1 VAALGSSAKL
11 WVKNGSRRASV
22 DPPKVLLIGYSGANN
37 TGAEAL
43 LQADIEDLRAVLGD
57 DALLTVPAAKDPEN
71 LRRYL
76 HEGPS
81 LRIVPMPSIFL
92 SATRRLVR
100 EHDLVVLVE
109 GSAYMDTWTSALLWY
124 FLWATRCAHR
134 EGKPCLAYAV
144 DAGQLR
150 SRNQRLVRR
159 WASTTDLIVTRSE
172 AAAER
177 LRGFGVTAPIEWT
190 ADNAFN
196 FEPQPADEE
205 WAGLWPQDGRPPL
218 GVAAV
223 DFHRWPVVIRP
234 WGRSEDRYR
243 WPYYFSTSR
252 SRRHASAE
260 LARRYARV
268 ADRVVEEHDRSVA
281 LICMEQLDEPI
292 ARAIHHEMVHAD
304 RARVF
309 SSREHDASRMT
320 AVLRSLGVL
329 VTSRYHA
336 SVLSLAA
343 AVPQLAVGHDLRLRT
358 LYSELGIEDRY
369 FLTPDQPDVF
379 DRMTDAVDELL
390 SDPVEVRDRLRAGH
404 EAHLAAAQRNRELL
418 RTFAAQ
424 HSWGVPAWAR

>member
-1 VAALGSSAKL
+1 MT
-11 WVKNGSRRASV
+11 
-22 DPPKVLLIGYSGANN
+22 PPKVLLIGYNGANN

-43 LQADIEDLRAVLGD
+43 LQADIQDFRVVFGEDAV
-57 DALLTVPAAKDPEN
+57 LTVPAIKDAAN

-76 HEGPS
+76 GEGPT
-81 LRIVPMPSIFL
+81 LRIVSIPSVFFG
-92 SATRRLVR
+92 AVRHLVR

-124 FLWATRCAHR
+124 FLWATRCAAQ

-150 SRNQRLVRR
+150 PRNQRLVRR
-159 WASTTDLIVTRSE
+159 YASSTNLIVTRSE

-177 LRGFGVTAPIEWT
+177 LRGWGVTAPVEWT

-196 FEPQPADEE
+196 FEPRPRDEE
-205 WAGLWPQDGRPPL
+205 WATLWPEDQRSAVGI
-218 GVAAV
+218 AAV
-223 DFHRWPVVIRP
+223 DFYRWPVVIRP
-234 WGRSEDRYR
+234 WGRSGDRYR
-243 WPYYFSTSR
+243 WPYYFSTSPE
-252 SRRHASAE
+252 RRRASME
-260 LARRYARV
+260 LARRYARL

-281 LICMEQLDEPI
+281 LICMEELDEPI
-292 ARAIHHEMVHAD
+292 ARAIHDEMMHED

-309 SSREHDASRMT
+309 SSREYDASRMT
-320 AVLRSLGVL
+320 ALLRSLGVL

-336 SVLSLAA
+336 SVLSLAT

-369 FLTPDQPDVF
+369 FLTPDEPDVV

-390 SDPVEVRDRLRAGH
+390 CDPVEVRQRLRAGH
-404 EAHLAAAQRNRELL
+404 DAHLAAARRNRELL

-424 HSWGVPAWAR
+424 HGRGVPAWAT

>member
-1 VAALGSSAKL
+1 MT
-11 WVKNGSRRASV
+11 
-22 DPPKVLLIGYSGANN
+22 PPKVLLIGYNGANN

-43 LQADIEDLRAVLGD
+43 LQADIQDFRVVFGEDAV
-57 DALLTVPAAKDPEN
+57 LTVPAVKDAAN

-76 HEGPS
+76 LEGPT
-81 LRIVPMPSIFL
+81 LQIVSIPSVFFG
-92 SATRRLVR
+92 AVRRLVR

-124 FLWATRCAHR
+124 FLWATRCAAQ

-150 SRNQRLVRR
+150 PRNQRLVRR
-159 WASTTDLIVTRSE
+159 YASSTNLVVTRSE

-177 LRGFGVTAPIEWT
+177 LRGWGVTAPVEWT

-196 FEPQPADEE
+196 FEPRLRDEE
-205 WAGLWPQDGRPPL
+205 WATLWPEDQRPAV
-218 GVAAV
+218 GIAAV
-223 DFHRWPVVIRP
+223 DFYRWPVVIRP
-234 WGRSEDRYR
+234 WGRSQDRYR
-243 WPYYFSTSR
+243 WPYYFSTSPE
-252 SRRHASAE
+252 RRRASTE
-260 LARRYARV
+260 LARRYARL

-281 LICMEQLDEPI
+281 LICMEELDEPI
-292 ARAIHHEMVHAD
+292 ARAIHHEMAHAD

-320 AVLRSLGVL
+320 AVLRRLGVL

-390 SDPVEVRDRLRAGH
+390 SGPVEVRERLRAGH
-404 EAHLAAAQRNRELL
+404 DAHLAAARRNRELL
-418 RTFAAQ
+418 QSFAGQ
-424 HSWGVPAWAR
+424 LEWGVPAWAT

>member
-1 VAALGSSAKL
+1 MT
-11 WVKNGSRRASV
+11 
-22 DPPKVLLIGYSGANN
+22 PPKLLLIGYNGANN

-43 LQADIEDLRAVLGD
+43 LQADIRDFRVVFGEDAV
-57 DALLTVPAAKDPEN
+57 LTVPAVKDAAN

-76 HEGPS
+76 REGPT
-81 LRIVPMPSIFL
+81 LQIVSIPSVFFG
-92 SATRRLVR
+92 AVRRLVR

-124 FLWATRCAHR
+124 FLWATRCAAQ

-150 SRNQRLVRR
+150 PRNQRLVRR
-159 WASTTDLIVTRSE
+159 YASSTNLVVTRSE

-177 LRGFGVTAPIEWT
+177 LRGWGVTAPVEWT

-196 FEPQPADEE
+196 FEPRLRDEE
-205 WAGLWPQDGRPPL
+205 WATLWPEDQRPAV
-218 GVAAV
+218 GIAAV
-223 DFHRWPVVIRP
+223 DFYRWPVVIRP
-234 WGRSEDRYR
+234 WGRSQDRYR
-243 WPYYFSTSR
+243 WPYYFSTSPE
-252 SRRHASAE
+252 RRRASTE
-260 LARRYARV
+260 LARRYARL

-281 LICMEQLDEPI
+281 LICMEELDEPI

-320 AVLRSLGVL
+320 AVLRRLGVL

-369 FLTPDQPDVF
+369 FLTPDEPDFV
-379 DRMTDAVDELL
+379 DRMTGAVDELL
-390 SDPVEVRDRLRAGH
+390 FDSVEVRGRLRAGH
-404 EAHLAAAQRNRELL
+404 DAHLAAARRNRELL
-418 RTFAAQ
+418 RSFAGQ
-424 HSWGVPAWAR
+424 HGWGVPAWAT

>member
-1 VAALGSSAKL
+1 MT
-11 WVKNGSRRASV
+11 
-22 DPPKVLLIGYSGANN
+22 PPKVLLIGYNGANN

-43 LQADIEDLRAVLGD
+43 LQADIQDFRVVFGEDAV
-57 DALLTVPAAKDPEN
+57 LTVPAVKDAAN

-76 HEGPS
+76 REGPT
-81 LRIVPMPSIFL
+81 LQIVSIPSVFFG
-92 SATRRLVR
+92 AVRRLVR

-124 FLWATRCAHR
+124 FLWATRCAAQ

-150 SRNQRLVRR
+150 PRNRRLVRR
-159 WASTTDLIVTRSE
+159 YASSTNLVVTRSE

-177 LRGFGVTAPIEWT
+177 LRGWGVTAPVEWT

-196 FEPQPADEE
+196 FEPRLRDEE
-205 WAGLWPQDGRPPL
+205 WATLWPEDQRPAV
-218 GVAAV
+218 GIAAV
-223 DFHRWPVVIRP
+223 DFYRWPVVIRP
-234 WGRSEDRYR
+234 WGRSQDRYR
-243 WPYYFSTSR
+243 WPYYFSTSPE
-252 SRRHASAE
+252 RRRASTE
-260 LARRYARV
+260 LARRYARL

-281 LICMEQLDEPI
+281 LICMEELDEPI

-320 AVLRSLGVL
+320 AVLRRLGVL

-358 LYSELGIEDRY
+358 LYSELGMEDRY

-390 SDPVEVRDRLRAGH
+390 SGPVEVRERLRAGH
-404 EAHLAAAQRNRELL
+404 DAHLAAARRNRELL
-418 RTFAAQ
+418 RSFAGQ
-424 HSWGVPAWAR
+424 HEWGVPAWAT

>member
-1 VAALGSSAKL
+1 MT
-11 WVKNGSRRASV
+11 
-22 DPPKVLLIGYSGANN
+22 PPKVLLIGYNGANN

-43 LQADIEDLRAVLGD
+43 LQADIQDFRVVFGEDAV
-57 DALLTVPAAKDPEN
+57 LTVPAVKDAAN

-76 HEGPS
+76 REGPT
-81 LRIVPMPSIFL
+81 LQIVSIPSVFFG
-92 SATRRLVR
+92 AVRRLVR

-124 FLWATRCAHR
+124 FLWGTRCAAQ

-144 DAGQLR
+144 DAGELR
-150 SRNQRLVRR
+150 PRNQRLVRR
-159 WASTTDLIVTRSE
+159 YASSTNLVVTRSE

-177 LRGFGVTAPIEWT
+177 LRGWGVTAPVEWT

-196 FEPQPADEE
+196 FEPRLRDQE
-205 WAGLWPQDGRPPL
+205 WATLWPEGQRPAV
-218 GVAAV
+218 GIAAV
-223 DFHRWPVVIRP
+223 DFFRWPVVIRP
-234 WGRSEDRYR
+234 WGRSQDRYR
-243 WPYYFSTSR
+243 WPYYFSTSPE
-252 SRRHASAE
+252 RRHAGAE
-260 LARRYARV
+260 LARRYARL

-281 LICMEQLDEPI
+281 LICMEELDEPI
-292 ARAIHHEMVHAD
+292 ARAIYHEMVHGD

-320 AVLRSLGVL
+320 AVLRRLGVL

-343 AVPQLAVGHDLRLRT
+343 RVPQLAVGHDLRLRT

-369 FLTPDQPDVF
+369 FLTPDQPDVV

-390 SDPVEVRDRLRAGH
+390 SGPVEMRERLRAGH
-404 EAHLAAAQRNRELL
+404 DAHLAAARRNRELL
-418 RTFAAQ
+418 RTFAGQ
-424 HSWGVPAWAR
+424 HGWGVRAWAT

>member
-1 VAALGSSAKL
+1 MDA
-11 WVKNGSRRASV
+11 
-22 DPPKVLLIGYSGANN
+22 PKVLLIGYSGANN

-43 LQADIEDLRAVLGD
+43 LQADIEDLRAVLGE
-57 DALLTVPAAKDPEN
+57 DARLTVPALKDPEN

-76 HEGPS
+76 REGPT

-150 SRNQRLVRR
+150 PRNQRLVRR
-159 WASTTDLIVTRSE
+159 WASTTDLIVTRSK

-177 LRGFGVTAPIEWT
+177 LKEFGVTAPIEWT

-196 FEPQPADEE
+196 FEPRPHDREWASLWPADR
-205 WAGLWPQDGRPPL
+205 RPAV
-218 GVAAV
+218 GIAAV
-223 DFHRWPVVIRP
+223 DFFRWPVVIRP

-243 WPYYFSTSR
+243 WPYYFSASPE
-252 SRRHASAE
+252 RRRASAE
-260 LARRYARV
+260 LARRYAHL
-268 ADRVVEEHDRSVA
+268 ADRIVSEHDRSVA
-281 LICMEQLDEPI
+281 LLCMEELDEPI
-292 ARAIHHEMVHAD
+292 ARTIQHEMVNQD
-304 RARVF
+304 RVRVC

-320 AVLRSLGVL
+320 ALLRSLGAL

-358 LYSELGIEDRY
+358 LYSELGIADRY
-369 FLTPDQPDVF
+369 FLAPDEPDVF
-379 DRMTDAVDELL
+379 GRMSDAVDELL
-390 SDPVEVRDRLRAGH
+390 RDPVEVRDRLRAGH
-404 EAHLAAAQRNRELL
+404 EAHLVAARRNRELL
-418 RTFAAQ
+418 RSFAAR
-424 HSWGVPAWAR
+424 HGWGVPAWAT

>member
-1 VAALGSSAKL
+1 MT
-11 WVKNGSRRASV
+11 
-22 DPPKVLLIGYSGANN
+22 PPKVLLIGYNGANN

-43 LQADIEDLRAVLGD
+43 LQADIQDFRVVFGEDAV
-57 DALLTVPAAKDPEN
+57 LTVPAVKDAAN

-76 HEGPS
+76 REGPT
-81 LRIVPMPSIFL
+81 LQIVSIPSVFFG
-92 SATRRLVR
+92 AVRRLVR

-124 FLWATRCAHR
+124 FLWATRCAAQ

-150 SRNQRLVRR
+150 PRDRRLVRR
-159 WASTTDLIVTRSE
+159 YASSTNLVVTRSE

-177 LRGFGVTAPIEWT
+177 LRGWGVTAPVEWT

-196 FEPQPADEE
+196 FEPRLRDEE
-205 WAGLWPQDGRPPL
+205 WATLWPEDQRPAV
-218 GVAAV
+218 GIAAV
-223 DFHRWPVVIRP
+223 DFYRWPVVIRP
-234 WGRSEDRYR
+234 WGRSQDRYR
-243 WPYYFSTSR
+243 WPYYFSTSPE
-252 SRRHASAE
+252 RRRASTE
-260 LARRYARV
+260 LARRYARL

-281 LICMEQLDEPI
+281 LICMEELDEPI
-292 ARAIHHEMVHAD
+292 ARATHHEMVHAD

-320 AVLRSLGVL
+320 AVLRRLGVL

-358 LYSELGIEDRY
+358 LYSELGMEDRY

-390 SDPVEVRDRLRAGH
+390 SGPVEVRERLRAGH
-404 EAHLAAAQRNRELL
+404 DAHLAAARRNRELL
-418 RTFAAQ
+418 RSFAGQ
-424 HSWGVPAWAR
+424 HEWGVPAWAT

>member
-1 VAALGSSAKL
+1 MT
-11 WVKNGSRRASV
+11 
-22 DPPKVLLIGYSGANN
+22 PPKVLLIGYNGANN

-43 LQADIEDLRAVLGD
+43 LQADIQDFRVVFGEDAV
-57 DALLTVPAAKDPEN
+57 LTVPAIKDAAN

-76 HEGPS
+76 REGPT
-81 LRIVPMPSIFL
+81 LRIVSIPSVFFG
-92 SATRRLVR
+92 AVRRLVR

-124 FLWATRCAHR
+124 FLWATRCAAQ

-144 DAGQLR
+144 DAGELR
-150 SRNQRLVRR
+150 PRNQRLVRR
-159 WASTTDLIVTRSE
+159 YASSTNLVVTRSE

-177 LRGFGVTAPIEWT
+177 LRGWGVSAPVEWT

-196 FEPQPADEE
+196 FEPRLRDEE
-205 WAGLWPQDGRPPL
+205 WATLWPEDQRSAVGI
-218 GVAAV
+218 AAV
-223 DFHRWPVVIRP
+223 DFYRWPVVIRP
-234 WGRSEDRYR
+234 WGRSQDRYR
-243 WPYYFSTSR
+243 WPYYFSTSPE
-252 SRRHASAE
+252 RRRASTR
-260 LARRYARV
+260 LARRYARL

-281 LICMEQLDEPI
+281 LICMEELDEPI
-292 ARAIHHEMVHAD
+292 ARAIHDEMMHED

-320 AVLRSLGVL
+320 ALLRRLGVL

-369 FLTPDQPDVF
+369 FLTPDERDVV

-390 SDPVEVRDRLRAGH
+390 FDPVEVRERLRAGH
-404 EAHLAAAQRNRELL
+404 DAHLAAARRNRELL
-418 RTFAAQ
+418 RSFAGQ
-424 HSWGVPAWAR
+424 HGWGVPAWAT